1 MNWSCNSEA
10 SDGRNDGT
18 KGRGKGEREKGRK
31 GRGDEGRVEGGRRRV
46 KGREKTVIDTG
57 RSVKREWSRGSR
69 GLGGRGID
77 TVCFALALAVPIH
90 RVGLSTNIR
99 GRVYLASTRSHV
111 PNNLFGS
118 DLV

>member
-1 MNWSCNSEA
+1 MVGS

-77 TVCFALALAVPIH
+77 TVSTSTDVLCSPPLSRP
-90 RVGLSTNIR
+90 RRSYTSVGARYLLPSSGNKAWLLS
-99 GRVYLASTRSHV
+99 
-111 PNNLFGS
+111 
-118 DLV
+118 

>member
-1 MNWSCNSEA
+1 MVGS

-57 RSVKREWSRGSR
+57 RSVNGAAGVGGS
-69 GLGGRGID
+69 GGG
-77 TVCFALALAVPIH
+77 
-90 RVGLSTNIR
+90 G
-99 GRVYLASTRSHV
+99 
-111 PNNLFGS
+111 
-118 DLV
+118 